1 MYLMYGQ
8 IITYPEDS
16 SIPTKSYNEINF
28 SMQERYFIICQEN
41 SKTITTLGPK

>member
-1 MYLMYGQ
+1 MYGQ

-16 SIPTKSYNEINF
+16 SITTKSYNEIDF

-41 SKTITTLGPK
+41 SKTITTLGAK